1 MPEAEDRLRRIA
13 QRLKTLLEEDSGCEF
28 EWGLQTLTEAG
39 MGRVYDEEKLP
50 AMLRSWD
57 LYDHYEHSEIDW
69 DKDWTDNNPI
79 YIDSVGVYDDHVVV
93 YLRRE
98 FSFNFLVY
106 KHYHLRMVQP
116 GIMFSSR
123 ENRMKASRFIPAA
136 VKDLEVFLRI
146 LNDSLKK
153 YNIDSSE
160 LVWDDL
166 KRPGPIHFGLQLSF
180 KTSDMNEDDVVEATM
195 RRCKALAEY
204 RRNFRAWL
212 SSEERKR
219 CYESTHRP
227 RMRAWWSRHLCAWP
241 LGIPELEEEYR
252 KDLVGMM
259 RWELGHYLEALKEY
273 EQGQMRRRPDL
284 SEYFRFYNLDG
295 YALRFSGRPYL
306 DEGTKGKPLADLVKF
321 EGGGEV
327 VVDRRT
333 RLRPFPP
340 ERMEFLKG
348 EFPEL
353 FA

>member
-1 MPEAEDRLRRIA
+1 LPEAEGRLRRIA
-13 QRLKTLLEEDSGCEF
+13 QRLKQLLEEDSGCAF
-28 EWGLQTLTEAG
+28 EWGKQEPTLVG

-57 LYDHYEHSEIDW
+57 LYDHYAHFEIDW
-69 DKDWTDNNPI
+69 DKDWTDKNPI

-93 YLRRE
+93 YLMRE

-106 KHYHLRMVQP
+106 KHYHFWMVRS
-116 GIMFSSR
+116 GVMLSSR
-123 ENRMKASRFIPAA
+123 ENRMKAARFIPAA
-136 VKDLEVFLRI
+136 MKDLEVFFRI

-166 KRPGPIHFGLQLSF
+166 EHPSIIHFGLQLSF

-195 RRCKALAEY
+195 KRARALAEY
-204 RRNFRAWL
+204 RREFRAWL
-212 SSEERKR
+212 SSEERKH

-252 KDLVGMM
+252 KVVVREMKGSI
-259 RWELGHYLEALKEY
+259 GSYLRALKEY

-306 DEGTKGKPLADLVKF
+306 DEGAKGKPLADVVKF